1 MKICN
6 GIDSCPEGGPR
17 VVATIGNYDGVHLG
31 HLAILNSVVDGA
43 KREGHVSMLITFE
56 PHPLSVVA
64 PERRPPLIQTRRQK
78 LDSLEATGLDAVLIL
93 SFDSDLASLGG
104 EEFFSR
110 ILCGPLRFSAIHVGS
125 SFRFGRHRSGNVDL
139 LRTIGKEQG
148 FEVVGV
154 EPVTIG
160 ETVVSSSTIRKLVE
174 DGQVAAAKEMLG
186 RPFGIV
192 GEVVEGDGRGRTMRF
207 PTANLDA
214 ENELLPRRGVYVT
227 ETVALATRHASV
239 SNVGIR
245 PTFNGGG
252 VVVETH
258 LLGFED
264 DLYGQRIEVRFLER
278 LRDERRFSGP
288 QELADQI
295 ARDRA
300 AAEAYFQNLP
310 LAAP

>member
-1 MKICN
+1 MNIWN
-6 GIDSCPEGGPR
+6 GIDSYPEGGPP
-17 VVATIGNYDGVHLG
+17 VVATIGNYDGLHLG
-31 HLAILNSVVDGA
+31 HQAIVHSVTESA
-43 KREGHVSMLITFE
+43 KRQGHASVLITFE

-64 PERRPPLIQTRRQK
+64 PERCPRQIQTRRQK
-78 LDSLEATGLDAVLIL
+78 LESLESTQLDAVLIL
-93 SFDSDLASLGG
+93 PFDSELASLSG

-110 ILCGPLRFSAIHVGS
+110 ILCGRLRFSAIHVGS
-125 SFRFGRHRSGNVDL
+125 SFRFGQHRSGDVEL
-139 LRTIGKEQG
+139 LRVIGKDRD

-154 EPVTIG
+154 APVTVG
-160 ETVVSSSTIRKLVE
+160 NRVVSSSSIRKLVE
-174 DGQVAAAKEMLG
+174 DGEVAAAGEMLG
-186 RPFGIV
+186 RPFGVV
-192 GEVVEGDGRGRTMRF
+192 GEVVEGDGRGRTIRF

-214 ENELLPRRGVYVT
+214 ENDLLPRRGVYVT

-258 LLGFED
+258 LLGFEG

-288 QELADQI
+288 EELADQI

-310 LAAP
+310 LAAS

>member
-1 MKICN
+1 MKIWN
-6 GIDSCPEGGPR
+6 GIDSYPEGGPP

-31 HLAILNSVVDGA
+31 HQAIVRSVVESS
-43 KREGHVSMLITFE
+43 KIEGHTSVLITFE

-64 PERRPPLIQTRRQK
+64 PDRRPRQIQTRRQK
-78 LDSLEATGLDAVLIL
+78 LESLESTGLDAVLIL
-93 SFDSDLASLGG
+93 PFDSELASLSG
-104 EEFFSR
+104 EEFFAR
-110 ILCGPLRFSAIHVGS
+110 ICGPLRFSAIHVGS
-125 SFRFGRHRSGNVDL
+125 SFRFGHHRSGDVDL
-139 LRTIGKEQG
+139 LRTIGKNRG

-154 EPVTIG
+154 APVMVG
-160 ETVVSSSTIRKLVE
+160 DSVVSSSTIRKLVE
-174 DGQVAAAKEMLG
+174 DGEVAAAGEMLG
-186 RPFGIV
+186 RPFGVV

-207 PTANLDA
+207 PTANLDVD
-214 ENELLPRRGVYVT
+214 NDLLPRRGVYVT

-239 SNVGIR
+239 SNIGIR

-258 LLGFED
+258 LLGYEG

-288 QELADQI
+288 EELADQI

-300 AAEAYFQNLP
+300 ASEAYFQNLP
-310 LAAP
+310 LAAS